1 MALEVKI
8 PAVGES
14 ITEVEIGTWLKKE
27 GDAVKADE
35 PLVELVTDKA
45 TLELPAPAAGVLGKI
60 LIPSGVAKVG
70 DVVATL
76 EEGAAASAPAPAQ
89 SPASADQSASNET
102 AYSSAGSAEPPAPN
116 QGNPAA
122 SGATAVAEPKVMP
135 AAERVM
141 AQAGLTPAQV
151 EPSGP
156 GGRILKEDAQRAAEA
171 KSTPAP
177 APTQAPTPKPAPTPT
192 IPLTPKAP
200 SERKDDVVPMTPLRR
215 RIAERLLAA
224 KQNTAMLTTFNE
236 ADMGNVMDLRKEYG
250 EGFQKKY
257 GMKLGFMS
265 FFVKAAT
272 QALQE
277 IPGVN
282 AEIQGTNIVYH
293 RYYDVGIA
301 VGGGEGLVVPVIRNA
316 DGLSM
321 AQIEAT
327 IADYGERVRTKKI
340 KPEELMG
347 GTFTI
352 TNGGIYGSLNSTPIL
367 NPPQVG
373 ILGMHAILERPVVRN
388 GQIVIRPMMNLALS
402 YDHRVVDGRE
412 AVTFLK
418 RVKELIEN
426 PVRLALEV

>member
-1 MALEVKI
+1 VALEVKI

-27 GDAVKADE
+27 GDTVKADE

-60 LIPSGVAKVG
+60 LIGSGVAKVG
-70 DVVATL
+70 DVVAML
-76 EEGAAASAPAPAQ
+76 QEGAAASAPSQ
-89 SPASADQSASNET
+89 SAAAADQSASNAT
-102 AYSSAGSAEPPAPN
+102 AYSAAGSAEPPPPS
-116 QGNPAA
+116 QGSP

-141 AQAGLTPAQV
+141 AQTGLTPSEIQ
-151 EPSGP
+151 PSGP
-156 GGRILKEDAQRAAEA
+156 SGRILKEDAQRAAEA
-171 KSTPAP
+171 KSAPVPAP
-177 APTQAPTPKPAPTPT
+177 AQAPSPKPPSAPT
-192 IPLTPKAP
+192 IPLMPKAP
-200 SERKDDVVPMTPLRR
+200 GERKDDVVPMTPLRR
-215 RIAERLLAA
+215 RIAERLLSA

-265 FFVKAAT
+265 FFVKAVT

-277 IPGVN
+277 IPQLN

-293 RYYDVGIA
+293 RYYDIGIA
-301 VGGGEGLVVPVIRNA
+301 VGGGEGLVVPVIRNT

-373 ILGMHAILERPVVRN
+373 ILGMHAIVERPVVKN
-388 GQIVIRPMMNLALS
+388 GQIVVRPMMNLALS

>member
-1 MALEVKI
+1 MLELKI

-14 ITEVEIGTWLKKE
+14 ITEVEIGQWLKKE

-45 TLELPAPAAGVLGKI
+45 TLELPAPVNGILGKI
-60 LIPSGVAKVG
+60 VIATGQAKVG
-70 DVVATL
+70 DVVALL
-76 EEGAAASAPAPAQ
+76 EESAAVAVAP
-89 SPASADQSASNET
+89 S
-102 AYSSAGSAEPPAPN
+102 PPAPLKVE
-116 QGNPAA
+116 GSA
-122 SGATAVAEPKVMP
+122 GTAVAEPKVMP
-135 AAERVM
+135 AAERLA
-141 AQAGLTPAQV
+141 AQSGIDASKVEGTGL
-151 EPSGP
+151 
-156 GGRILKEDAQRAAEA
+156 GGRVLKEDVQKAVESLGSRVESQKTSAVA
-171 KSTPAP
+171 
-177 APTQAPTPKPAPTPT
+177 TQA
-192 IPLTPKAP
+192 
-200 SERKDDVVPMTPLRR
+200 VVPPPATRLPLPASKGERRDDIIPMSPLRR

-236 ADMGNVMDLRKEYG
+236 ADMGMVMDLRKEYG

-257 GMKLGFMS
+257 GLKLGFMS
-265 FFVKAAT
+265 FFVKAAV

-277 IPGVN
+277 IPQVN
-282 AEIQGTNIVYH
+282 AELRGTDIVYH

-316 DGLSM
+316 DSLSM

-327 IADYGERVRTKKI
+327 IADLGERVRTKKI
-340 KPEELMG
+340 KPDELMG

-352 TNGGIYGSLNSTPIL
+352 TNGGIYGSLNSTPII

-373 ILGMHAILERPVVRN
+373 ILGMHAIVERPVAKA
-388 GQIVIRPMMNLALS
+388 GQVVIRPMMNLALS
-402 YDHRVVDGRE
+402 YDHRLVDGRE

-418 RVKELIEN
+418 RIKELIEN